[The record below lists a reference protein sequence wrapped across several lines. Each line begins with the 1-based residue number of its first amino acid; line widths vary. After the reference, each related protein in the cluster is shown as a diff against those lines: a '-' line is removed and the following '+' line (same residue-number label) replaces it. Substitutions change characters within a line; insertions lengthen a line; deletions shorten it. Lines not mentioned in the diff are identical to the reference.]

1 MKTAEEWADLYEQAL
16 TAIISGGVSSYSI
29 AGRTFTKL
37 DLPTVQRLYD
47 FWAQRVESTR
57 NGIVTVADFR
67 T

>member
-1 MKTAEEWADLYEQAL
+1 MKTPEEWAELYEQAI
-16 TAIISGGVSSYSI
+16 TAILTGGVSSYSI

-37 DLPTVQRLYD
+37 DLPALQRLYD
-47 FWAQRVESTR
+47 HWSQRVESTR